1 MVGIIQLLLI
11 NMGVSA
17 TLLLVLLLIL
27 FKRPIISVSEERVYL
42 SKDMCK
48 IKNNVNDSEEII

>member
-1 MVGIIQLLLI
+1 MVGVIQLLLI

-17 TLLLVLLLIL
+17 TLLLILLLKL
-27 FKRPIISVSEERVYL
+27 FKSPIVSEERVYL

-48 IKNNVNDSEEII
+48 IKDNVNDSEEDN